1 MTSFVTPKSGV
12 AYETYVSL
20 ISQANTKIFQVSPT
34 FAAGDVKV
42 SIDNGTSNNITTLP
56 VIGTN
61 TMLAKVNLSAA
72 EMTGANISVV
82 FHDAAGAEWCDFML
96 NIQTSA
102 RQIDDLA
109 YPATSGRSMAVD
121 ASGIVDANIE
131 EVNGT
136 TVTGSGTAASPW
148 GP

>member
-1 MTSFVTPKSGV
+1 MASFVTPKKNAAFECYIALV
-12 AYETYVSL
+12 
-20 ISQANTKIFQVSPT
+20 SQANTAIFQVSPT

-61 TMLAKVNLSAA
+61 TMLAKVNLSAS
-72 EMTGANISVV
+72 EMNGDNISVV
-82 FHDAAGAEWCDFML
+82 FHDAAGAEWCDLML

-109 YPATSGRSMAVD
+109 YPSTSGRSMAVD

-131 EVNGT
+131 KVNAT
-136 TVTGSGTAASPW
+136 TVTGSGTAGDPW
-148 GP
+148 NP

>member
-1 MTSFVTPKSGV
+1 MTTYVTPKSGV
-12 AYETYVSL
+12 AFECYVSL

-61 TMLAKVNLSAA
+61 TMLAKVNLSAS

-82 FHDAAGAEWCDFML
+82 FHDAAGTEWCDLML
-96 NIQTSA
+96 NIATSA

-109 YPATSGRSMAVD
+109 YPATSGRSLAVD
-121 ASGIVDANIE
+121 ASGIVDANVEKI
-131 EVNGT
+131 NAT
-136 TVTGSGTAASPW
+136 TITGDGSATPFNV
-148 GP
+148 